1 MASTVERRSGAS
13 KGQPRGRHRRA
24 RISAFSPVRKF
35 GNESLFRNSVFLVI
49 NLALG
54 AGCGYGALLLL
65 TRLFSVQAV
74 GLSAAAASASAL
86 IVFVMQFGIN
96 YSLPRFLPTSRN
108 RTALINT
115 IFTIIFFSTLLG
127 AVAYLTLPFAGKL
140 YALGGWMFGVVFI
153 VGACVQ
159 AGESVLET
167 ILVADRSS
175 SKVARGNVVPNLVK
189 LAAPAAFVFLGTLGA
204 YVCRVV
210 AYAVGLIVLGAVLAR
225 RGHRFRPTLNIA
237 AIRDLGRFS
246 VGMYVASLIGSLP
259 LMVAP
264 IMVLSR
270 FGSRQSAYWSIAITI
285 ASLLYQLPGTVS
297 QALLPEIASRP
308 SDRPYL
314 LRRSAA
320 LIIAMVIPVLIMAYI
335 AAPLVLAL
343 FGHSYASGSLAIL
356 RWLIIAGFITILNYV
371 TGAILFL
378 AKKTLIITAINV
390 VDAVIV
396 LGMTAIWAHS
406 AQDVAISWVVGDIAN
421 TVLFGV
427 FAFLAL
433 HQVGGRW
440 EALGDSR
447 AEAALS
453 LSESQ
458 EPDMTA
464 QQRGIEAL
472 IMLAVAQ
479 QAGSWHGSQPF
490 SPPMVR
496 VHDSFGAGGKE

>member
-1 MASTVERRSGAS
+1 MASTVERKSAIS

-24 RISAFSPVRKF
+24 RPSVFSPVRKF

-86 IVFVMQFGIN
+86 IVFIMQFGIN

-115 IFTIIFFSTLLG
+115 VFTIIFFATLLG
-127 AVAYLTLPFAGKL
+127 AVAYLMLPFAGKL
-140 YALGGWMFGVVFI
+140 YALGGWLFGVVFI
-153 VGACVQ
+153 MGACVQ
-159 AGESVLET
+159 AGESALET

-175 SKVARGNVVPNLVK
+175 SKVASGNVVPNLVK
-189 LAAPAAFVFLGTLGA
+189 LAAPAVFVFLGTLGA
-204 YVCRVV
+204 YVSRVV
-210 AYAVGLIVLGAVLAR
+210 AYAVGLIVLGVVLAR
-225 RGHRFRPTLNIA
+225 RGHRFRPALSIG
-237 AIRDLGRFS
+237 AIRDLGQFS
-246 VGMYVASLIGSLP
+246 AGMYIASLIGSLP
-259 LMVAP
+259 LMVVP
-264 IMVLSR
+264 IMILSR
-270 FGSRQSAYWSIAITI
+270 FGSRQSAYWAIAITI

-297 QALLPEIASRP
+297 QALLPELASRP
-308 SDRPYL
+308 SDRSYL
-314 LRRSAA
+314 LRRSAV
-320 LIIAMVIPVLIMAYI
+320 LIVAMVVPVLILAYI

-343 FGHSYASGSLAIL
+343 FGHSYASGSLATL

-396 LGMTAIWAHS
+396 LGMTATWAGG
-406 AQDVAISWVVGDIAN
+406 AQDVAISWVVGDISN

-433 HQVGGRW
+433 HQVRGRW
-440 EALGDSR
+440 EALGDPH

-453 LSESQ
+453 LSESR
-458 EPDMTA
+458 EPTVMA

-479 QAGSWHGSQPF
+479 RTGPWQGSYPF
-490 SPPMVR
+490 PMMR
-496 VHDSFGAGGKE
+496 VHDSFVADGKE